1 MSEAVADSQKGISVS
16 PSPPACSPER
26 GIREPVSGPRSW
38 VCRRRSRQG
47 RRLLSRAQVLPVRF
61 QTQRE
66 RERETKGPL
75 RRFCFT
81 PTSSRGGRSV
91 SGGEARPRPLTPRR
105 SQASPAGAQH
115 CHPRGQS
122 FQTRRLILRR
132 SRLERNHLIKVIE
145 RQDAVLLPEPRTIV
159 ARSGWNVE
167 RFSSSCFQNRHD
179 GDLDPCAER
188 SLWGTKPRGLSHSP
202 PVIPPSPS
210 RKPYVYGFSAFDL
223 LTHGRGREELAT
235 WVTDSLPRRPV
246 PPACLVGPSGAG
258 RACRSSP
265 P

>member
-1 MSEAVADSQKGISVS
+1 MSEAVADSQKGISVL
-16 PSPPACSPER
+16 PSPPPAPRREALGNPSPDLGAGSAGAGVAR
-26 GIREPVSGPRSW
+26 GGGCCQGLRFYSLGF
-38 VCRRRSRQG
+38 RR
-47 RRLLSRAQVLPVRF
+47 
-61 QTQRE
+61 RE

-105 SQASPAGAQH
+105 SQASPAGPQH
-115 CHPRGQS
+115 CRPRGQS

-132 SRLERNHLIKVIE
+132 SRLEHNHLIKVIE

-188 SLWGTKPRGLSHSP
+188 SLWGTKPQGLSHSP
-202 PVIPPSPS
+202 PVIPPSPFLAS
-210 RKPYVYGFSAFDL
+210 
-223 LTHGRGREELAT
+223 LTS
-235 WVTDSLPRRPV
+235 TDSAHSIYSLM
-246 PPACLVGPSGAG
+246 GGAVRNWPHG
-258 RACRSSP
+258 
-265 P
+265 

>member
-1 MSEAVADSQKGISVS
+1 MGSHPSRQKKAPKRKIEVGPHVRSSSRFAEGHLCVAE
-16 PSPPACSPER
+16 PPACSPEG
-26 GIREPVSGPRSW
+26 GIREPISGPRSW

-132 SRLERNHLIKVIE
+132 SRLERHHLIKVIE

-188 SLWGTKPRGLSHSP
+188 SLWGTKPQGLSHSP
-202 PVIPPSPS
+202 PVIPPSPFLAS
-210 RKPYVYGFSAFDL
+210 
-223 LTHGRGREELAT
+223 LTS
-235 WVTDSLPRRPV
+235 TDSAHSIYSLMGGAVRNWPR
-246 PPACLVGPSGAG
+246 G
-258 RACRSSP
+258 
-265 P
+265 

>member
-16 PSPPACSPER
+16 PSPPPAPRREALGNPSPDLGAGSAGAGVAR
-26 GIREPVSGPRSW
+26 GGGCCQGLRFYPSGFRCRE
-38 VCRRRSRQG
+38 
-47 RRLLSRAQVLPVRF
+47 
-61 QTQRE
+61 RE
-66 RERETKGPL
+66 RERETKGPP

-81 PTSSRGGRSV
+81 PTSSIGGRSV

-122 FQTRRLILRR
+122 FQTRRPILRR
-132 SRLERNHLIKVIE
+132 SRLERHHLIKVIE

-188 SLWGTKPRGLSHSP
+188 SVWGTKPQGLSHSP
-202 PVIPPSPS
+202 PVIPPSPFLAS
-210 RKPYVYGFSAFDL
+210 
-223 LTHGRGREELAT
+223 LTS
-235 WVTDSLPRRPV
+235 TDSAHSIYSLMGGAVRNWPR
-246 PPACLVGPSGAG
+246 G
-258 RACRSSP
+258 
-265 P
+265 